1 MLKFFS
7 SDSQQTAQISE
18 GIPQVIFKFIL
29 KKIFLS
35 SDLMNSQYTYYGAGL
50 ISAKDR
56 FNENQQK
63 IVRKEQQQ
71 QQMSSNSIQ

>member
-1 MLKFFS
+1 
-7 SDSQQTAQISE
+7 
-18 GIPQVIFKFIL
+18 
-29 KKIFLS
+29 
-35 SDLMNSQYTYYGAGL
+35 MNSQYTYYGAGL

-71 QQMSSNSIQ
+71 QQQSSSNTIQ